1 MASVETKRS
10 PSHSK
15 IGNEIDLR
23 QLGRFLHNA
32 VVNSGSETMAVAGL
46 ADLVQPLC
54 HANLVVYFPEDS
66 TGELSAEP
74 LTCRPQSVAAP
85 HLDQLYRL
93 ALYAAS
99 ESTVQ
104 IAKLDSES
112 DAVVVAAPVLRHRK
126 PTECLV
132 MVLDH
137 GPETGK
143 LLPVVIQNVQ
153 LLAASMGHWRGK
165 LNSLDVEASLQTL
178 SEWNTLLVHA
188 AAADNLNEY
197 CRRISNGLRNS
208 MHVDNVFI
216 GLRNNRNHCVLR
228 GVSSATNFD
237 TQAEFVRMCESLMD
251 EYLFRI
257 ENESEDEFREL
268 CDPEAFQRLQVALRT
283 HFLDAQ
289 PLRNA
294 KHHLVGVCI
303 VANEAPFSSDYAAK
317 FQEYAAQA
325 GTQID
330 LFQASRPSP
339 LRRNW
344 QKFCQANVRQRRVV
358 LGIAAAIA
366 AILLV
371 PVPARISCDC
381 TVEPMV
387 RRIIAAPL
395 RSPLME
401 ILVEPGQHVTI
412 GQDLATMD
420 TSELE
425 NKLASALQRRLTAQA
440 KAGSNLPGERTAGRA
455 EWDVANFEV
464 ELYEKK
470 IYDATLRSSID
481 GVIMSDDIRHL
492 QGSMIE
498 LGKPLLEVGSADGM
512 RVEVAIDDEDVHYAQ
527 VGRDVY
533 IKVPSLPGTTIR
545 GKLHRIHDRSE
556 KQRDENVFVGEVVL
570 DDTASDLR
578 PGLAGK
584 AKIDGPRR
592 PLAWTLFRKAA
603 SQLLYRIGW

>member
-10 PSHSK
+10 PSPSK

-46 ADLVQPLC
+46 ADLIQPLC

-66 TGELSAEP
+66 TGKLSAEP
-74 LTCRPQSVAAP
+74 LTCRPRPVAAP
-85 HLDQLYRL
+85 HLEHLYRL
-93 ALYAAS
+93 ALFAAS

-112 DAVVVAAPVLRHRK
+112 DAVVVAAPVLRHGK

-132 MVLDH
+132 MALDH

-143 LLPVVIQNVQ
+143 LLPVVIQNMQ

-165 LNSLDVEASLQTL
+165 LNSLDAEASLQTL

-188 AAADNLNEY
+188 AAADSLDEY
-197 CRRISNGLRNS
+197 CRRISTGLRNS
-208 MHVDNVFI
+208 LHVDNVFI

-237 TQAEFVRMCESLMD
+237 KQAEFVRMCESLMD

-257 ENESEDEFREL
+257 ENEAEDEFREL

-294 KHHLVGVCI
+294 KQQLVGVCI
-303 VANEAPFSSDYAAK
+303 VANEAPFTSDYAAK
-317 FQEYAAQA
+317 FHEYAAQA

-339 LRRNW
+339 LRRYW

-366 AILLV
+366 TILLV
-371 PVPARISCDC
+371 PVPARITCDC
-381 TVEPMV
+381 TVEPEV
-387 RRIIAAPL
+387 GRIVSATLSSRVI
-395 RSPLME
+395 E
-401 ILVEPGQHVTI
+401 ILVKHGEHVTK
-412 GQDLATMD
+412 GQVLAVMD

-425 NKLASALQRRLTAQA
+425 SDWAAALQRRVTARA
-440 KAGSNLPGERTAGRA
+440 KAGSSLPGERKAGQA
-455 EWDVANFEV
+455 EL
-464 ELYEKK
+464 ELAEIQIAEYQRQ
-470 IYDATLRSSID
+470 IDNATLRSPIT

-527 VGRDVY
+527 EGRDVY

-545 GKLHRIHDRSE
+545 GKLQRIHGRSE

-570 DDTASDLR
+570 DDTANQLR

-592 PLAWTLFRKAA
+592 PLAWTLFRKAV
-603 SQLLYRIGW
+603 SQLLYRLGW